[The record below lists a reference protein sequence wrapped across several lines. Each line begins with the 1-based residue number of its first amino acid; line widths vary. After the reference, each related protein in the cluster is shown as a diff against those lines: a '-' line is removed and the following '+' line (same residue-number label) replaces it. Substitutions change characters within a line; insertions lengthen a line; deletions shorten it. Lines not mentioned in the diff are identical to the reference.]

1 MLVVAKDT
9 CFYGGKLR
17 FKGESFHIDGD
28 EPSACMIKAEVEAE
42 AEVEVEPKANKKA

>member
-1 MLVVAKDT
+1 MLVVAKET

-28 EPSACMIKAEVEAE
+28 EHSACMIKAEVE
-42 AEVEVEPKANKKA
+42 VEPKAKKKA